1 MNILHEMHCK
11 FIFWSRN
18 KLVRL
23 LFIFYI
29 IFFVMQ
35 IFIFVL
41 LSSCKY
47 FVIILSKVECL
58 LMLFSF
64 LGALGRLAK
73 RLCKS
78 R

>member
-1 MNILHEMHCK
+1 MNILHEMHYK
-11 FIFWSRN
+11 FIFWSSN
-18 KLVRL
+18 IPVRL

-41 LSSCKY
+41 LDSCIC
-47 FVIILSKVECL
+47 FLISLSRVECL

-64 LGALGRLAK
+64 LGVLGRLVK

>member
-1 MNILHEMHCK
+1 MNILHEMHYK
-11 FIFWSRN
+11 FIFLSSN
-18 KLVRL
+18 KPVRL

-41 LSSCKY
+41 LSSCIC
-47 FVIILSKVECL
+47 FLISLSIVEFL

-64 LGALGRLAK
+64 LSVLGRLVE